1 MSETTKKVFNE
12 IVKGK
17 KYTDKELALFAL
29 GLSEE
34 EVAEV
39 LESDKRIDKG
49 EKLFEL
55 SDDQKKIEKKYKN
68 CGTRT
73 VKTAYG
79 QTQTKERK
87 ADADKRMLID
97 ALAETLKNYAD
108 GGIIEITNAE
118 REIELVFH
126 NRKFKIVLSAP
137 RKQFT
142 ECSQRI
148 YTL

>member
-1 MSETTKKVFNE
+1 MKLNADTKK
-12 IVKGK
+12 KM
-17 KYTDKELALFAL
+17 LALKNL
-29 GLSEE
+29 GLTDEE
-34 EVAEV
+34 IIKVIEDDE
-39 LESDKRIDKG
+39 KIDKG

-55 SDDQKKIEKKYKN
+55 TEEQKQAEKKYKN
-68 CGTRT
+68 THTRT

-87 ADADKRMLID
+87 TDADKRMLID

-108 GGIIEITNAE
+108 SGTVDITNAE

-137 RKQFT
+137 RK
-142 ECSQRI
+142 
-148 YTL
+148 

>member
-1 MSETTKKVFNE
+1 MKPTEEQNVYNNLRKM
-12 IVKGK
+12 GL
-17 KYTDKELALFAL
+17 TDEEAKEVISA
-29 GLSEE
+29 
-34 EVAEV
+34 
-39 LESDKRIDKG
+39 DKAIDKG

-55 SDDQKKIEKKYKN
+55 TEEQKQAEKKYKN
-68 CGTRT
+68 THTRT

-87 ADADKRMLID
+87 TDTDKRMLID

-108 GGIIEITNAE
+108 GGVIEITNAE

-137 RKQFT
+137 RK
-142 ECSQRI
+142 
-148 YTL
+148 

>member
-1 MSETTKKVFNE
+1 MTQA
-12 IVKGK
+12 
-17 KYTDKELALFAL
+17 DKQKQIQALKIL

-34 EVAEV
+34 DVAEV
-39 LESDKRIDKG
+39 LESDKRIDRG

-55 SDDQKKIEKKYKN
+55 SDDQKKVEKKYKN

-79 QTQTKERK
+79 QTQTKEK
-87 ADADKRMLID
+87 KIDADKRMLID
-97 ALAETLKNYAD
+97 ALTEKLENYAD
-108 GGIIEITNAE
+108 NGTVTVNNAE

-137 RKQFT
+137 RK
-142 ECSQRI
+142 
-148 YTL
+148 